1 MLSTCGC
8 CLPSILEKLL
18 RPNSAGAVTLPEAAP
33 PPPYALGPG
42 VIGHEIATVWVS
54 MGTWGCLA
62 TVSMSSDIR
71 EES

>member
-8 CLPSILEKLL
+8 CLLSILEKQLQ
-18 RPNSAGAVTLPEAAP
+18 PNSEGAVTLPEAAP
-33 PPPYALGPG
+33 PSPHALGPG
-42 VIGHEIATVWVS
+42 VIGHEVVTVWVS
-54 MGTWGCLA
+54 MGTWGCLD